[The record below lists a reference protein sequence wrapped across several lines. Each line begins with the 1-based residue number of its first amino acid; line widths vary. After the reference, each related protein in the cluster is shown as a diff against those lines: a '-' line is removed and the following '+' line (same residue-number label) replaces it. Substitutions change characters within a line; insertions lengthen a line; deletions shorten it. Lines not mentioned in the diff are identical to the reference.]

1 MLKSFLLSIGVVVS
15 VDPLETGLW
24 AETARLRIARFTDLL
39 SELPDKIAHQRMLV
53 ERKQEAIKNFNCLS
67 FPRMTDS
74 ESAHQLIRE
83 ALLPETERDWHTL
96 PETKKMELCNALVNS
111 VDKTRSKLATEEKSF
126 VRLQSLRDWYS
137 RIEFDLVHL
146 TFDLSAPMIEML
158 TAAEE
163 YERYQKM
170 TKTILLTLR
179 SFLGYVVDVA
189 EVELPTWPM
198 AESEPLLRDIMGQVF
213 AEGSGEE
220 KIDLFI
226 RKLDAAKFMPRH
238 EIYKMSRDILDEFKT
253 EIRALGNRVLN
264 LESAVLLTE

>member
-146 TFDLSAPMIEML
+146 TIDLSAPMIEML

-179 SFLGYVVDVA
+179 SFLGY
-189 EVELPTWPM
+189 
-198 AESEPLLRDIMGQVF
+198 EPLLRDIMGQVF